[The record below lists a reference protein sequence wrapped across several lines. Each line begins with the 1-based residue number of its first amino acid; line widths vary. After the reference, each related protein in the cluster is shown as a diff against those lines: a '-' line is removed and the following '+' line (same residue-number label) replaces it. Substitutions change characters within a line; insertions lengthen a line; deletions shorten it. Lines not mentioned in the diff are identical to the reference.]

1 MLSLIVIA
9 LALPSHCLAQKEQ
22 LQNPVVTKPLYGAGV
37 DGRIIEI
44 PLPTAELVG
53 STYLHDD
60 WRLSDLVFFNRVTLK
75 EHWMR
80 YDLVQNRMEIKN
92 DGVISVVN
100 LEKISSGN
108 WLDPQTDQRVKF
120 VNNSEF
126 KLDGTPILG
135 ILEVLAD
142 DTIALVKRTHPEV
155 LEANYVPQLASG
167 RRDHRIQKMV
177 NYYLLVGQDL
187 KEIDLRWKKSLTAFN
202 PHEEAMTEFLKENK
216 LSFKN
221 ESDLIQAVHYFNTI
235 SE

>member
-1 MLSLIVIA
+1 MFTLVA
-9 LALPSHCLAQKEQ
+9 LVVPNHCMAQKEQ
-22 LQNPVVTKPLYGAGV
+22 LQNPVLSKPLYGAGA

-60 WRLSDLVFFNRVTLK
+60 WRLGDLVFFNEVSIK

-92 DGVISVVN
+92 DGVVSVVS
-100 LEKISSGN
+100 LEKIGSGN
-108 WLDPQTDQRVKF
+108 WLDPQTDQQVPF
-120 VNNSEF
+120 INNTKL

-135 ILEVLAD
+135 ILEVLSD
-142 DTIALVKRTHPEV
+142 DEVALVKRTHPKV

-167 RRDHRIQKMV
+167 RRDHRIQKIV
-177 NYYLLVGQDL
+177 NYYLLEGQEL
-187 KEIDLRWKKSLTAFN
+187 KEIDLRWKKSLAAFS
-202 PHEEAMTEFLKENK
+202 PHEESMIKFLKENK

-221 ESDLIQAVHYFNTI
+221 ESDLVRAVGFFNTI
-235 SE
+235 GD